1 MFNKTR
7 EPCLDNI
14 LEIPVKKPDISG
26 QNLSQAS
33 EAIESGWVSS
43 KGEKRGEFE
52 AKFCEKFG
60 YKTAIALDS
69 GTAALHTALSNLGTE
84 GEEII
89 VQDYTYTSTASAAK
103 MAGYDVS
110 IADIDPDTLSL
121 SAEDLKSKI
130 SSRTAAVVVTH
141 IWGIPRNT
149 EELNRIC
156 RSNGSALVEDA
167 ASSLGSRNSSGAVG
181 KNADFACFSFSWNK
195 PITTGKGG
203 MLVTNPSKR
212 EKSEMFAD
220 YGHRNGD
227 SSMAEETGPN
237 YLMDSIRSAIGIS
250 QISGFEER
258 RSELERVFRCY
269 RQNLPSELLPQFKV
283 CGSRQ
288 PELFMIK
295 SGRTGEIQEYLKDS
309 GVETR
314 RPYHPL
320 SMKPLFRQETPA
332 NCEQVFESVLGLPTF
347 PQLTNKQIKKISDKV
362 ADSGY

>member
-14 LEIPVKKPDISG
+14 LQIPVKKPDISA
-26 QNLSQAS
+26 QELSKAS
-33 EAIESGWVSS
+33 EVMESGWVSS
-43 KGEKRGEFE
+43 KGKKRKEFE
-52 AKFCEKFG
+52 TRFSEEFG
-60 YKTAIALDS
+60 YETAIALDS
-69 GTAALHTALSNLGTE
+69 GTAALHTALSNLETE

-110 IADIDPDTLSL
+110 IADVNPNTLSL
-121 SAEDLKSKI
+121 STEDLRSKI
-130 SSRTAAVVVTH
+130 SGQTAAVIVTH
-141 IWGIPRNT
+141 IWGLPRNT

-167 ASSLGSRNSSGAVG
+167 ASSLGSKNSSGPVG

-203 MLVTNPSKR
+203 MLVTNPGRR

-227 SSMAEETGPN
+227 SSMAETLGPN

-250 QISGFEER
+250 QISGFKER

-269 RQNLPSELLPQFKV
+269 RQNLPSELLPRFKTS
-283 CGSRQ
+283 GKRQ

-295 SGRTGEIQEYLKDS
+295 SGRTGKIQEYLKS
-309 GVETR
+309 NGVETR

-332 NCEQVFESVLGLPTF
+332 NCKQIFKSVLGLPTF
-347 PQLTNKQIKKISDKV
+347 PQLSNKQIRQISDMIV
-362 ADSGY
+362 NSGY